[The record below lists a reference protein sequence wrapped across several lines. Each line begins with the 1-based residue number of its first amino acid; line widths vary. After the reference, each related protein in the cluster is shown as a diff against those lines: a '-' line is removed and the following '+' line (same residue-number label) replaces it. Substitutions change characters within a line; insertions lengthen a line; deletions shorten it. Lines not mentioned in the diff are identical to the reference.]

1 MRRQALVAL
10 EEADIFLFVVDRQT
24 GLTPADTLT
33 VQILRK
39 ALPEEA
45 QKRLLLVVNK
55 CDGVRHDLEAVEFY
69 SLGCGDPLTVSA
81 EHGRG
86 MYEIWEAVND
96 LVPEDLRHSWSNED
110 SDSDDNSI
118 SDWIGEE
125 DVDEDQAETERSIEE
140 IRIAILG
147 RPNIGNRRW

>member
-1 MRRQALVAL
+1 M
-10 EEADIFLFVVDRQT
+10 DRQT

-45 QKRLLLVVNK
+45 HKRLLLVVNK
-55 CDGVRHDLEAVEFY
+55 CDGARHDLEAVEFY

-86 MYEIWEAVND
+86 MYELWESVNE
-96 LVPEDLRHSWSNED
+96 LVPEDMRHSWSDEESSEELQMEEL
-110 SDSDDNSI
+110 SD
-118 SDWIGEE
+118 GERK
-125 DVDEDQAETERSIEE
+125 VTKERQNDRSMRYGLRSWVVQTLENPHWSIECSVK
-140 IRIAILG
+140 IDM
-147 RPNIGNRRW
+147 